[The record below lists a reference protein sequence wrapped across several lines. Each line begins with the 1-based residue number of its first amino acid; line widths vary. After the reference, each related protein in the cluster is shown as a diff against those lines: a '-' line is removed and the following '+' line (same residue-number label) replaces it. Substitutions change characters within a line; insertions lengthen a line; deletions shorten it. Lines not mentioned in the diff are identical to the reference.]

1 MTTMVPDPAP
11 PAAAPAL
18 GSGQARPRAAAPT
31 TPLAWLWWALGSM
44 QLTVVLLVLLAL
56 LTWLGTLAQVQ
67 DGIYYVQKQYFE
79 SWYVIPKLGLVPI
92 PLPGAVPV
100 MGLLFV
106 NLLVGGIARLR
117 WSPRNAGILVTH
129 LGIAL
134 LLLAGYVKLQ
144 MSFAGHLSLREGA
157 TGSAIRSM
165 HEWELALYSQDGD
178 TVTERI
184 VPGAI
189 LERATTSTPLRL
201 TIAGLPFAIEVTHF
215 REHCIPVLKGPMVT
229 ATTPVVD
236 GAFLF
241 DDLEQLP
248 RTKEREQKLAGC
260 YATVVPTPGT
270 ADPAAPRQQGI
281 LWANDM
287 QPRNVGAPH
296 RPWRFAVA
304 GKTYGLELRHQ
315 LWNLPF
321 ELRLDRFQKSEH
333 PGTTMARDY
342 SSYVTVFERNGTSRP
357 AHIYMNEPLRK
368 DGFVAYQTSFGA
380 DPLRPGAFYSTFEVA
395 QNPSDKWPEYACYVI
410 GVGLLWHFVAKLLRY
425 IAAENRRRAAAA
437 QNEGTA

>member
-1 MTTMVPDPAP
+1 MTETLTRATAAHAAVPTDPART
-11 PAAAPAL
+11 
-18 GSGQARPRAAAPT
+18 RPRAAPT
-31 TPLAWLWWALGSM
+31 TPLGLLWWALGSM

-79 SWYVIPKLGLVPI
+79 SWYVVPKLGLLPL

-100 MGLLFV
+100 MGLLFA

-129 LGIAL
+129 FGIAL

-144 MSFAGHLSLREGA
+144 MSFAGHMSLREST

-165 HEWELALYSQDGD
+165 HEWELALYQQDGD
-178 TVTERI
+178 TVTERT
-184 VPGAI
+184 VPGAV
-189 LERATTSTPLRL
+189 LERAVDGTPLRL
-201 TIAGLPFAIEVTHF
+201 PSEGLPFAIEITHF
-215 REHCIPVLKGPMVT
+215 REHCIPVRKGPMLT
-229 ATTPVVD
+229 ANTPVVD

-241 DDLEQLP
+241 DDREQLP
-248 RTKEREQKLAGC
+248 GAKEREQKLAGC
-260 YATVVPTPGT
+260 YATVVPLAGA

-296 RPWRFAVA
+296 RPWRFTVA

-321 ELRLDRFQKSEH
+321 DLRLDRFQKSEH

-342 SSYVTVFERNGTSRP
+342 SSFVTVMEQSGQSRA

-368 DGFVAYQTSFGA
+368 DGFVAYQTSFGP
-380 DPLRPGAFYSTFEVA
+380 DPERPGSFYSTFEVA
-395 QNPSDKWPEYACYVI
+395 NNPSDKWPEYACYVI

-425 IAAENRRRAAAA
+425 IAAENRRRTELARA
-437 QNEGTA
+437 EGIA